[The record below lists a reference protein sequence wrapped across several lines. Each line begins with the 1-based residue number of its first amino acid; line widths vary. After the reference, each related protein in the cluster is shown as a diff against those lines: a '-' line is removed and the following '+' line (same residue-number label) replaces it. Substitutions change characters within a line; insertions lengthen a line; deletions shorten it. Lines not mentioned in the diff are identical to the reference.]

1 MRSVRVSAMVSSSC
15 HSDLEF
21 RLGQQVRI
29 VHGALAGK
37 LAIYSGM
44 KSSERVEI
52 LLAMLGA
59 QQRVI
64 LPMSDIARP

>member
-1 MRSVRVSAMVSSSC
+1 M
-15 HSDLEF
+15 
-21 RLGQQVRI
+21 RI

-44 KSSERVEI
+44 KSGERVEI

-64 LPMSDIARP
+64 LPGRDIAPP